1 MLLLLLVVRATQMR
15 NVCVSALVNEDI
27 HQERWTNTIL
37 NAQYAVDVFC
47 SSLFAMFTTRALTHT
62 TCVYTSPVNQSTDH
76 HRNILSLKTTVWLL
90 SGKLLSV
97 FGIMFMLNISLFLSV
112 NVPTHA
118 RVCLCW
124 LLLHENFRVHSTH
137 IRIPITCAIMYT
149 QRHKLRKLPKFV
161 VFVTFS
167 TKHSSQ
173 PCSIHRRLRV
183 SDEF

>member
-15 NVCVSALVNEDI
+15 NVCVCVSALLNEDI

-62 TCVYTSPVNQSTDH
+62 TYVLHISSQPVNRPSPQYFIIENHCLTALRQTNFRFEH
-76 HRNILSLKTTVWLL
+76 
-90 SGKLLSV
+90 
-97 FGIMFMLNISLFLSV
+97 FSV

-118 RVCLCW
+118 RVCPCW

-173 PCSIHRRLRV
+173 PCCIHRRLRV